1 MKEQCMQLAPVI
13 VFVGLLI
20 FLAHFFVALFEKTRV
35 PDVLY
40 LILIGLILG
49 PILNL
54 VKPEDFGK
62 VGEVFTAIALVIIL
76 FEGGLDLSIGSLKG
90 SWRDTILVTF
100 LSYLVSWIFLTVVLF
115 YFTPLAFQAS
125 LFIGAVL
132 AGPAPSVII
141 PLVKHL
147 RLKDSSKT
155 TLMLESSLGEAICF
169 VVSLAVLES
178 FKFTEVRVGR
188 IIGTLVSSF
197 AFAILIGAVGGY
209 VWSILLNKMRQLR
222 NAIITTPSFA
232 FILFGITDFLGF
244 SGPVSVLTFGIVLGN
259 IAFITIPWL
268 EKWTKLTPLVHNEIE
283 KLFFGEL
290 VFVVKTFFFVF
301 IGLSARF
308 TDYSAMGIALALT
321 GVLVF
326 SRQIAVRLGI
336 NRATTPPGDAMLMS
350 VMVPKGT
357 AAAVLAG
364 LPLQMMIAGGA
375 LMQNLAYGVVTFSI
389 VLTAALV
396 FLLERTT
403 PAGSSPWLFRGFGKT
418 FSSSSANHPI
428 PPP

>member
-1 MKEQCMQLAPVI
+1 MELAPVI

-20 FLAHFFVALFEKTRV
+20 FLAHFFVALFERTRV

-54 VKPEDFGK
+54 VRPEDFGK
-62 VGEVFTAIALVIIL
+62 VGDVFTTIALVIIL
-76 FEGGLDLSIGSLKG
+76 FEGGLDLSIASLRS
-90 SWRDTILVTF
+90 SWRSTVLVTF
-100 LSYLVSWIFLTVVLF
+100 LAYAVSWSLLSAVLY
-115 YFTPLAFQAS
+115 YFTPLNFLAS
-125 LFIGAVL
+125 LFVGAVL

-141 PLVKHL
+141 PMVRHL
-147 RLKDSSKT
+147 RLQDSSKT
-155 TLMLESSLGEAICF
+155 TLMLESSVGEALCF

-178 FKFTEVRVGR
+178 FKLTEVRVGR
-188 IIGTLVSSF
+188 IVGTLVSSF
-197 AFAILIGAVGGY
+197 AFAILIGAIGGY

-232 FILFGITDFLGF
+232 FILFGVTDFLGF
-244 SGPVSVLTFGIVLGN
+244 SGPVAVLTFGIVLGN
-259 IAFITIPWL
+259 IAFVKIPWL
-268 EKWTKLTPLVHNEIE
+268 ERRTKLSPLVHNETE

-308 TDYSAMGIALALT
+308 SDYSTMGIAVALT

-326 SRQIAVRLGI
+326 SRQIAVRLGV
-336 NRATTPPGDAMLMS
+336 NRSTTPPNDALVMS
-350 VMVPKGT
+350 VMVSKGT

-364 LPLQMMIAGGA
+364 LPLQMMIAGGTM
-375 LMQNLAYGVVTFSI
+375 MQNLTYGVVTFSI
-389 VLTAALV
+389 VLTSALV
-396 FLLERTT
+396 FLLERTSQ
-403 PAGSSPWLFRGFGKT
+403 SSSSWIFPGFGKS
-418 FSSSSANHPI
+418 FSAK
-428 PPP
+428 PPAELPSPDDR